1 MKLDLTVKTFAKVIE
16 AEFIGDLHAVL
27 INEVAYDTRK
37 LHGTEGV
44 VFFALKGAKQ
54 SGFTHISSAHQF
66 GLRNFVV
73 EEVPLQPLPDANYFV
88 VKDSLLALQRLA
100 AFHRQRI
107 TYPILAITGAIGK
120 TTVKEWIAQLLGEQL
135 KVYRSPKSYNSQL
148 GVALSLLTLPLEGDL
163 AIIEAAITKPGE
175 MQRLQQMIQANY
187 CLVTTKNKGTRHEF
201 SSPAA
206 YVEDLLLLTKNCH
219 WVLDGDDYDPSQID
233 NFEQLALSIPFTDPI
248 RIQNA
253 KLALACA
260 LQLGTCT
267 AQAVAQLPNLANR
280 LETFEGID
288 GAILINDTYTL
299 DLVAFEGALSFLK
312 TTSDGKPLMVCCLLA
327 PNQSSSK
334 PAIIALLEAQ
344 QITQYYI
351 WEALPSELPDITNHA
366 VLIKG
371 NQYTLTEALLSKW
384 KQKSHSTAVSYDLSA
399 LGHNL
404 KQYQQSIAPATKVL
418 AIVKAQAYGAGL
430 DQIAQQLVRN
440 GINYFGVAYAD
451 EGVLLRKAGIEL
463 PILVMNAEP
472 ASFENCI
479 AFHLEPAIYSLEH
492 LDAFIRMLISNQIQ
506 GYPIHLKLDTGM
518 HRLGFLPEQIERLLQ
533 TIRAQPEV
541 LVQSVYSHLACAD
554 EPQHPMNAQQIQ
566 IFKDLCTQIQAALPY
581 PFIRHLL
588 NSEGAAHFPEA
599 QFDMVRL
606 GIGLFGVNHDPRFEA
621 KLKPVFSWRSRISQL
636 KKLSKGACIGYG
648 CTDELQQDSQIAIIP
663 VGYADGFKR
672 GLSNG
677 AGGVFIDG
685 QYCPTVGRV
694 CMDMIMVLAPN
705 ARPDAEV
712 EIIGFNQGLSDFA
725 RKAQTIPYEILTSI
739 SPRVQRT
746 YTND

>member
-1 MKLDLTVKTFAKVIE
+1 
-16 AEFIGDLHAVL
+16 
-27 INEVAYDTRK
+27 
-37 LHGTEGV
+37 

-54 SGFTHISSAHQF
+54 SGFAHISSAYQL

-73 EEVPLQPLPDANYFV
+73 EEVPLQPLPEANYFV
-88 VKDSLLALQRLA
+88 VKDSLFALQRLA

-107 TYPILAITGAIGK
+107 TYPILAITGGIGK
-120 TTVKEWIAQLLGEQL
+120 TTVKEWIAQLLGAQL
-135 KVYRSPKSYNSQL
+135 KVYRSPKSYNSQI
-148 GVALSLLTLPLEGDL
+148 GVALSLLTLPLDGDL

-175 MQRLQQMIQANY
+175 MPRLQEMIQANY

-206 YVEDLLLLTKNCH
+206 YVEDLLLLTKNCQ
-219 WVLDGDDYDPSQID
+219 WVLDGDDYDPSKID
-233 NFEQLALSIPFTDPI
+233 NFEQLALSIPFSDPI

-260 LQLGTCT
+260 LQFGTCT

-280 LETFEGID
+280 LETFEGIN
-288 GAILINDTYTL
+288 GATLINDTYTL
-299 DLVAFEGALSFLK
+299 DLIAFEGALSFLK

-371 NQYTLTEALLSKW
+371 NQYALTEALLSKW
-384 KQKSHSTAVSYDLSA
+384 KQKSHSTTVSYDLSA

-404 KQYQQSIAPATKVL
+404 RQYQQSIAPATKVL

-472 ASFENCI
+472 ASFEKCI
-479 AFHLEPAIYSLEH
+479 THHLEPAIYSLEH
-492 LDAFIRMLISNQIQ
+492 LDAFIRVLISNRIQ
-506 GYPIHLKLDTGM
+506 GFPIHLKLDTGM
-518 HRLGFLPEQIERLLQ
+518 HRLGFLPEQIQRLLQ

-554 EPQHPMNAQQIQ
+554 DPQHPMNAQQIQ

-581 PFIRHLL
+581 PFIRHIL

-621 KLKPVFSWRSRISQL
+621 KLKPVFSWSSRISQL
-636 KKLSKGACIGYG
+636 KKLSKGAFIGYG
-648 CTDELQQDSQIAIIP
+648 CTDELPQNTQIAIIP

-672 GLSNG
+672 SLSNG
-677 AGGVFIDG
+677 VGGVFIDG
-685 QYCPTVGRV
+685 QYCPTVGKV